1 MANKKPEESPK
12 ARKAR
17 LEEERTSRRPAKK
30 AVDKKEVK
38 KAAGKDAA
46 RAAAVSANKIP
57 SSAPKPAPKKK
68 AAKSSPTTPADRV
81 TKLTPDDNVV
91 DTTKGGYDP
100 AYKEIYDKS
109 RKARELSEIG
119 QGKAKDDLT
128 PEQTAAFV
136 ANREEENRRRGIG
149 EIPFSSVPKNE
160 VSIDRKLTPRMTPVP
175 LPTPS
180 QEARTKSGG
189 PSAMGI
195 GTGNFTF
202 NNPEKPPM
210 RGPNV
215 AKRSARRLKAGLEGH
230 PGDQPIE
237 GVTGTVNS
245 LAVKLAARDH
255 ALAKE
260 TGRPVGGLTAEHMP
274 PTNESIQGSHHQ
286 RLATIIMAGVK
297 EENIDK
303 LGSGTGRT
311 REAKVSHLFEA
322 YKQHRAHED
331 VQPVDL
337 EAEGITHVIHPE
349 TKQAIP
355 VSSMSAEDRAGV
367 KRTVGKPTLVSQNP
381 ETAEWRLEGKTGNRQ
396 VDSTLGWDP
405 DKAIGYVQPDSHPAG
420 TKSLVMNM
428 PPKGRKMKTLW
439 EHHVQTMNSDFPAPV
454 EGDIMRRHD
463 TPATRIVDADTGQDV
478 PNNRLGDLVRSNRTG
493 SKGKIV
499 GALRSSGRTT
509 RRWKAAPDGTVQP
522 DVRTITS
529 RARITDESA
538 PPTHAT
544 PGYASMYSPSGKI
557 QPTPGGST
565 RITRTA
571 EVPEVKLM
579 ATYKKPE
586 VRQKKYTTDPVT
598 GEKVMQPYKRGMVLI
613 KGESAAQKAEYA
625 KVDRVSRQFTP
636 RDITTDEGR
645 GAGPSDQALP
655 GFESYGKAPEAPAPA
670 PTQTIAEAPKPVSSF
685 KEAGIGRVPSSTV
698 TAEGPIEAWAM
709 AKQISYGKEKPI
721 KGSYTTESGTQPF
734 PQGPSYLPGDGGAM
748 SDARAGRDFG
758 INFGSV
764 RIDNPAIKVRMPKT
778 AEIAKIPGNSPVEV
792 PREEPQAPAPKAKKP
807 KDPQPAIPGFK
818 DYGAVSHKDGA
829 QWIKAKDLSPA
840 TKALQ
845 AKKDTKGSPNS
856 GKLPVPRGFS
866 VINTRSNKQR

>member
-17 LEEERTSRRPAKK
+17 LEKERTTNRPAKK

-46 RAAAVSANKIP
+46 RAAAVSAKKIP
-57 SSAPKPAPKKK
+57 SSAPKPAPKKEPK
-68 AAKSSPTTPADRV
+68 PKPRSGNKESFDAKTPVYEA
-81 TKLTPDDNVV
+81 TKLNEIVQEPNPEF
-91 DTTKGGYDP
+91 K
-100 AYKEIYDKS
+100 KEQEK
-109 RKARELSEIG
+109 RRMAEIG

-128 PEQTAAFV
+128 PEQTEKFNEARLA
-136 ANREEENRRRGIG
+136 ENKRRGV
-149 EIPFSSVPKNE
+149 EDIPFSAVPKNE
-160 VSIDRKLTPRMTPVP
+160 FSPDRNLTPRMTPVP

-180 QEARTKSGG
+180 QEARTKGA
-189 PSAMGI
+189 PS
-195 GTGNFTF
+195 
-202 NNPEKPPM
+202 KPPM
-210 RGPNV
+210 RGPDV

-230 PGDQPIE
+230 PGDQQVE
-237 GVTGTVNS
+237 GMTGSVNS
-245 LAVKLAARDH
+245 LAVKLATRDH

-260 TGRPVGGLTAEHMP
+260 TGKEVGGLTAEHLP

-286 RLATIIMAGVK
+286 RLAEIIMAGVK
-297 EENIDK
+297 EKDIPK

-311 REAKVSHLFEA
+311 IEKKVSHLFEA
-322 YKQHRAHED
+322 LKQHRAND
-331 VQPVDL
+331 NVQPVDL

-355 VSSMSAEDRAGV
+355 VSSMSAEDRAGI

-381 ETAEWRLEGKTGNRQ
+381 ETAEWRFEAKTGNRQ

-439 EHHVQTMNSDFPAPV
+439 EHHVQTMSSDFPAPV
-454 EGDIMRRHD
+454 EGDVMRRHD

-478 PNNRLGDLVRSNRTG
+478 PNNRLGDLVRSNRAG

-571 EVPEVKLM
+571 EIPEVKLM

-586 VRQKKYTTDPVT
+586 VRQKKYITDPVT
-598 GEKVMQPYKRGMVLI
+598 GEKVMQPYKRGMVVT

-625 KVDRVSRQFTP
+625 KVDRVSRQFAT

-645 GAGPSDQALP
+645 GAGPLDQALP
-655 GFESYGKAPEAPAPA
+655 GFESYGKAPEAPAP
-670 PTQTIAEAPKPVSSF
+670 TQTTAEAPKPTSSS

-698 TAEGPIEAWAM
+698 TAEGPVEAWAM
-709 AKQISYGKEKPI
+709 AKQISYGREKPI
-721 KGSYTTESGTQPF
+721 EGSYTTGSGNTHPF
-734 PQGPSYLPGDGGAM
+734 PQGPSYLPGGGGAM

-758 INFGSV
+758 IDFGSV
-764 RIDNPAIKVRMPKT
+764 RIDNPALKVRMPKT

-792 PREEPQAPAPKAKKP
+792 PREEPQAPAPKAKKA

-845 AKKDTKGSPNS
+845 AKKDTAGGP
-856 GKLPVPRGFS
+856 GAGRVPVPRGFS
-866 VINTRSNKQR
+866 VINTRSNKKR